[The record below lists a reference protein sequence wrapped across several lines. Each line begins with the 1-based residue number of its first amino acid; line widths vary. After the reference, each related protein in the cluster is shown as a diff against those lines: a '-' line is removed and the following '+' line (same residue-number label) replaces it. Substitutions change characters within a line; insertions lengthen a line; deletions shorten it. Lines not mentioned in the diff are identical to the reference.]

1 MSTYFENVHT
11 IFKRTPQF
19 PALCQNTYQN
29 TSSLA
34 ALQKRSVLPRQVA
47 AFGLGEDVQEED
59 GEVSVEDLGA
69 DGRDRCLASP
79 SLILSSVCRR
89 AAHRS
94 IGQTLQGSFSA
105 VSKPNVESKYA
116 FQSSRRDLHNA
127 LLCTA
132 LQSHFL

>member
-11 IFKRTPQF
+11 IFKRPPQF

-69 DGRDRCLASP
+69 DGRDGCLASP
-79 SLILSSVCRR
+79 SLSLFHRYADGPR
-89 AAHRS
+89 KAADTCAAG
-94 IGQTLQGSFSA
+94 IFT
-105 VSKPNVESKYA
+105 
-116 FQSSRRDLHNA
+116 SRR
-127 LLCTA
+127 
-132 LQSHFL
+132 